1 MQGVKEW
8 TLAIAGIVVFASLL
22 EMLVPPGSMKRYVQL
37 TMGLLV
43 LLTLL
48 TPIMGVLQRTRDLA
62 WDTGAAWA
70 SDALSLDAVLSRAD
84 ALRSGNE
91 QRQVAFYRQT
101 LEAAAA
107 RAAQRAL
114 EGRPVTVAVV
124 LGPAPRN
131 GQAPPIESVTVVA
144 GRVPAGTH
152 AVPGEQGEA
161 LPVAPVDRVSVD
173 LNRGAPA
180 TASET
185 TAPLSAVQA
194 RAVRRAVATELDLD
208 PARIEIKGNFAEE

>member
-8 TLAIAGIVVFASLL
+8 TLAIAGIVVFAGLL

-48 TPIMGVLQRTRDLA
+48 TPIMGVLRRTGDLA
-62 WDTGAAWA
+62 WDTEAAWA
-70 SDALSLDAVLSRAD
+70 SDALSLDAVLTRAD

-114 EGRPVTVAVV
+114 EGRPVTAAVV

-144 GRVPAGTH
+144 GQVPAGTH
-152 AVPGEQGEA
+152 AGTGVQGEA
-161 LPVAPVDRVSVD
+161 LPVAAVDRVSVA

-185 TAPLSAVQA
+185 SAPLPAAQA
-194 RAVRRAVATELDLD
+194 LAVRRAVASELDLD
-208 PARIEIKGNFAEE
+208 PSRVEIKGNFAEE